1 MSLLRQG
8 KAYALTIYMGES
20 DQWYGAPAYVAM
32 VQYLREQG
40 CAGATVT
47 RAIEGYGAGAR
58 LHESGGWRLSSD
70 APLVISVIDQSA
82 RLRRL
87 LPHLQEMMSGGL
99 MTLHEV
105 EVLKYTHAQRHGLPT
120 KLLVQQVMEAAI
132 TTVGLDTP
140 VASIVDLLLSAPFR
154 ALPVVDAQHKLQGI
168 ISTGDLIRAGVLPM
182 RRGMVRAALELDS
195 STAEA
200 VEAPLE
206 QARQS
211 ELTASD
217 IMNRQVRSVAPIV
230 SVREAAQI
238 MLETGLRRLPVAE
251 NDGTLQGMVTRADL
265 LQAVLTSPLMS
276 PHASSG
282 TQPLQ
287 RVKTAAD
294 TLTQQQPI
302 SNYLNSDVA
311 TVDASDTLDTVID
324 ALLLS
329 PLKRVIVLNEKQ
341 QVVGIISDV
350 DVLAQMRE
358 EARPGLLKTLANW
371 TRSKSGKLSTG
382 ALPALGGNVRV
393 AADMMNRNVI
403 TVAASA
409 TVQEAIERMI
419 RSGRKILP
427 VIDEEQRLVGTVG
440 RSDLLRILV
449 EE

>member
-8 KAYALTIYMGES
+8 KAQALTIYMGES
-20 DQWYGAPAYVAM
+20 DQWHGTPTYVAI

-47 RAIEGYGAGAR
+47 RAVEGYGAGAR

-70 APLVISVIDQSA
+70 APLVIHVIDQPA
-82 RLRRL
+82 RLQRL

-105 EVLKYTHAQRHGLPT
+105 EVLKYTHARRHGLPT

-132 TTVGLDTP
+132 TTVSLDTP
-140 VASIVDLLLSAPFR
+140 VASIVDVLLSAPFR

-168 ISTGDLIRAGVLPM
+168 ISVGDLIRAGVLPM
-182 RRGMVRAALELDS
+182 RRGLLRAALELDS

-200 VEAPLE
+200 IEAPLE

-211 ELTASD
+211 DQVARD
-217 IMNRQVRSVAPIV
+217 IMNRQVRTVAPAV

-238 MLETGLRRLPVAE
+238 MVETGLRRLPVTE
-251 NDGTLQGMVTRADL
+251 HDGTLRGMVTRADL
-265 LQAVLTSPLMS
+265 LQAIITSPLMS

-287 RVKTAAD
+287 RVKSPPGTSA
-294 TLTQQQPI
+294 QQQPI
-302 SNYLNSDVA
+302 SSYLTSDTA
-311 TVDASDTLDTVID
+311 TVTISDTVDDVID

-329 PLKRVIVLNEKQ
+329 PLKRVIVVNEKR

-350 DVLAQMRE
+350 DVLAQMHA
-358 EARPGLLKTLANW
+358 EARPRLLKTLANW
-371 TRSKSGKLSTG
+371 TRGKSGRLPTG
-382 ALPALGGNVRV
+382 ALHTSSGNVRV
-393 AADMMNRNVI
+393 AADIMNQNIVTI
-403 TVAASA
+403 PDSA

-419 RSGRKILP
+419 LTGRKVLP
-427 VIDEEQRLVGTVG
+427 VLDAEQRLLGTVG

-449 EE
+449 ED